1 MAYSEQVLQR
11 FRDPQFVQRDKTLAK
26 GRAGSRLAGSQLEIH
41 LAVED
46 GQLQAGFRAYGC
58 PATIASAD
66 WLAEHLNGRS
76 PNDKRL
82 DRHDI
87 IRALELGPARQYCA
101 ALAIEAMVQAFEALD
116 RTE

>member
-1 MAYSEQVLQR
+1 MAHSEQVLQR
-11 FRDPQFVQRDKTLAK
+11 FHKPQFVQRDEALAV
-26 GRAGSRLAGSQLEIH
+26 GRAGSRLAGSQQEIH
-41 LAVED
+41 LVVE
-46 GQLQAGFRAYGC
+46 GEEIQAGFRAYGC

-66 WLAEHLNGRS
+66 WLAEHLCGRS
-76 PNDKRL
+76 PNDKRP

-87 IRALELGPARQYCA
+87 IRALELGPARQHCA